1 MDFLNSEQSRD
12 NQGTIKGQS
21 RDNQGKIK
29 GHSVPRQ
36 PTVFGKFKEN

>member
-1 MDFLNSEQSRD
+1 MDFLNSEQSRA

-29 GHSVPRQ
+29 GHNVPRQ